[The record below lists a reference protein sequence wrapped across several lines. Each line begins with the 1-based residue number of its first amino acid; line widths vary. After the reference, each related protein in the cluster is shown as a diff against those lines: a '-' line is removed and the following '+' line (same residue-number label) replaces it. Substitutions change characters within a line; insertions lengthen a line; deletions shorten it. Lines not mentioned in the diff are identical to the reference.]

1 MYETEQKE
9 EMLRELLAQEQ
20 INMHTL
26 TLSQFS
32 LEWKDFYPLGS
43 LRFWNY
49 LPNGSSEAQD

>member
-1 MYETEQKE
+1 MRPERAQSLPQIMYETEQKE

-32 LEWKDFYPLGS
+32 LE
-43 LRFWNY
+43 
-49 LPNGSSEAQD
+49 